1 MTDRIAVITGGLAG
15 IGLSVA
21 QELAR
26 QGMRVAIGARRG
38 GAGDQQARMR
48 ELIGADVHVGALD
61 VTDPRSVDG
70 FMDGVMNT
78 LGPIDILVNAAGI
91 TLHQTT
97 CGHGLDDWR
106 AVIDTNLTGPFL
118 TTRACLPG
126 MITRGWGRIVN
137 IGSTAARTA
146 KPDYPAYCASK
157 AGLLG
162 LTRSV
167 ALEGAPHGV
176 SCMMISPT
184 WVETEM
190 LHSSAA
196 QMAEVAGRT
205 VDEEIADIA
214 ASNPQNRLV
223 QPAEI
228 AALVAFACSDAA
240 PALTME
246 DIQIN
251 AGAQW

>member
-1 MTDRIAVITGGLAG
+1 MTGRVAVITGGLAG
-15 IGLSVA
+15 IGLAVA
-21 QELAR
+21 EALAR
-26 QGMRVAIGARRG
+26 QDVRVAIGARRG
-38 GAGDQQARMR
+38 GDPGQRARMQA
-48 ELIGADVHVGALD
+48 EVSPDVHVDALD
-61 VTDPRSVDG
+61 VTNEASVQG
-70 FMDGVMNT
+70 FMDGVT
-78 LGPIDILVNAAGI
+78 HALGPVDILVNAAGI

-97 CGHGLDDWR
+97 SHHGLQAWR

-126 MITRGWGRIVN
+126 MIARGWGRIVN

-167 ALEGAPHGV
+167 ALEGAPQGV
-176 SCMMISPT
+176 SCVMISPT
-184 WVETEM
+184 WVDIDM
-190 LHSSAA
+190 LRASAA
-196 QMAEVAGRT
+196 KMAEATGRT
-205 VDEEIADIA
+205 IEDEIADIA

-223 QPAEI
+223 QASEI

-240 PALTME
+240 PSLTME